1 MPGKIRSDN
10 TTSRSKTAESR
21 RVKPP
26 LPKITKTHKPEG
38 MELEE
43 WQRLL
48 RREFG
53 VQQEFL
59 LTNTGDHRLFSDF
72 SLTNPLSGKSYRIAI
87 RGDSAGSNYCSCPD
101 YRINNL
107 GTCKHL
113 EFTLAR
119 LKAQEGAEKLFR
131 DGYEPPFSEVYLS

>member
-53 VQQEFL
+53 VRQEFL
-59 LTNTGDHRLFSDF
+59 LTNTGEHPVFSDF
-72 SLTNPLSGKSYRIAI
+72 SLTNPQSGKSYRIAI

-119 LKAQEGAEKLFR
+119 LKAQEGAEKLFES
-131 DGYEPPFSEVYLS
+131 GYEPPFSEVYLS